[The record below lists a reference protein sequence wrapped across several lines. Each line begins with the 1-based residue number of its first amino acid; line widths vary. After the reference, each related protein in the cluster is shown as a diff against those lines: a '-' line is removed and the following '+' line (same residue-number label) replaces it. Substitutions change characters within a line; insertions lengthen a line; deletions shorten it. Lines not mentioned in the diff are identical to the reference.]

1 MPCRVAVLSA
11 SRVVPSRSAREAGEA
26 RAADAAATQ
35 APQLRLRVAELE
47 RELQAKHVSCASTVL
62 GERQWSARP
71 HSGKSCVGCWGVIPL
86 LQVALI
92 RDEQCSW
99 FAWSASQRQR
109 THCLAVHLQVRLQE
123 GEGEAAAL
131 KAALASAQKAAQ
143 QTERD
148 PGPEAAASGSSA
160 SMDLQLKTA
169 WDRANALKQRYLE
182 AQAACT
188 SFKQQNS
195 KILQVGCSV
204 DPTLVQSCLAPSLQ
218 LQSGVS

>member
-1 MPCRVAVLSA
+1 MQLVCVKCFQR
-11 SRVVPSRSAREAGEA
+11 RE
-26 RAADAAATQ
+26 
-35 APQLRLRVAELE
+35 
-47 RELQAKHVSCASTVL
+47 
-62 GERQWSARP
+62 
-71 HSGKSCVGCWGVIPL
+71 
-86 LQVALI
+86 
-92 RDEQCSW
+92 
-99 FAWSASQRQR
+99 

-123 GEGEAAAL
+123 REAEAVAL

-160 SMDLQLKTA
+160 SLDLQLKTA

-195 KILQVGCSV
+195 KILQVSCAVG
-204 DPTLVQSCLAPSLQ
+204 PTSMQSCMVQSLPLQ
-218 LQSGVS
+218 AGVPWVHWAAASTRRDLHSRTALSPAGAGGQEPRSA